1 MSSGHEALRSTA
13 RYDGIHKEL
22 RPEIDAV
29 GTVPIVLRDLS
40 LPLHSVY
47 PGPSSLARTAAGIE
61 VLNEPGPWSGFGCG
75 RMPKAQNG
83 NDDVIPQV
91 RGK

>member
-1 MSSGHEALRSTA
+1 MHMSSGHEALRSTA

-22 RPEIDAV
+22 RP
-29 GTVPIVLRDLS
+29 VLRDLS